1 MFSNKQIG
9 SGSII
14 EEGAENMS
22 EPEEGVPVVFW
33 GDQAVTTAVP
43 MNSRQL
49 QSLTQELHKIEPLD
63 SLEQMGEELRRLQS
77 INDCWGSGSQLL

>member
-43 MNSRQL
+43 MSSRQL

-63 SLEQMGEELRRLQS
+63 SLEQVGEDLRSLQS
-77 INDCWGSGSQLL
+77 INGCWGSGSQLL